1 MLLCQEGLVQR
12 MPAPAGGASRVAG
25 RAPRLL
31 STPTR
36 PVTPPRTDPRSDG
49 AGRRPPSAPGCQLP
63 ERHVKL
69 LPWTAKM
76 ADLNPIEHARGA
88 TQSVIWNK
96 ELINPSPDLET
107 FIHDGQ
113 SCLPAWKDHKEV
125 TGTPQKCGRFT
136 RTNCHAKVERLIR
149 LKGDQS

>member
-1 MLLCQEGLVQR
+1 MEER
-12 MPAPAGGASRVAG
+12 YWTTEMRAGKKKKKIKAYLDKKG
-25 RAPRLL
+25 
-31 STPTR
+31 
-36 PVTPPRTDPRSDG
+36 
-49 AGRRPPSAPGCQLP
+49 
-63 ERHVKL
+63 VKL

-113 SCLPAWKDHKEV
+113 SCLPAWKEV
-125 TGTPQKCGRFT
+125 TGTPQKCGRF
-136 RTNCHAKVERLIR
+136 RNCHAKVERLIR